1 MYLCARGANSR
12 QFAIS
17 KGRNVG
23 VSRKIGGTKECGR
36 AAMDFARTSLL
47 KEEAAAA
54 KPRTGLG
61 GVTRGVVPPLTNTW
75 KQDSRNRTGERKRV
89 NRLKREGVCTAH
101 FLSTEEC
108 SSNAGGR
115 HVPGLIPLE
124 HVPLRM
130 QVSSVTRP
138 GDMGTS
144 SAKVNG
150 LFHCSTT
157 PTAGHA
163 WVCTRAHLRTY
174 VRTSVRACVCPTADG
189 GQLAGCPPS
198 VASRRSHGVH
208 PHAFLLRCAA
218 ARHLA
223 VRADSLPRDDEVSA
237 TPRNARAH
245 ARRPEYETRRCE
257 FHMDDAF
264 RQLPL
269 IVHDGT
275 IYRILLSDRI
285 FCT

>member
-1 MYLCARGANSR
+1 
-12 QFAIS
+12 FAIS

-47 KEEAAAA
+47 KEEAVAA

-75 KQDSRNRTGERKRV
+75 KQGSRSRTGERERV
-89 NRLKREGVCTAH
+89 NRQECTRPTSFPPRNAH
-101 FLSTEEC
+101 RTRSP
-108 SSNAGGR
+108 
-115 HVPGLIPLE
+115 HVLIPLE
-124 HVPLRM
+124 HVPLRT

-150 LFHCSTT
+150 LFRCSTT
-157 PTAGHA
+157 PSARHA
-163 WVCTRAHLRTY
+163 WVCTRAY
-174 VRTSVRACVCPTADG
+174 VVPG
-189 GQLAGCPPS
+189 GCPS
-198 VASRRSHGVH
+198 SFASIPWSAPVIDMTHVIASANARRGDTDQRTGYAS
-208 PHAFLLRCAA
+208 LLCCAA

-223 VRADSLPRDDEVSA
+223 VRADSLPRDEMIA

-245 ARRPEYETRRCE
+245 ARIRNAPLRLLRISWRCVS
-257 FHMDDAF
+257 AAACS
-264 RQLPL
+264 
-269 IVHDGT
+269 VHNGT
-275 IYRILLSDRI
+275 IYRI
-285 FCT
+285 